1 MIDDAAL
8 LQADATVI
16 VGILIFLTLAPIG
29 KEEQEFREL
38 MKQRK
43 VFLSTIFTIVT
54 LVLSAIFVLLWSF
67 SAAESAFI
75 LGLLGVVVTI
85 VIIMP
90 KPRFT
95 WFHTRH

>member
-38 MKQRK
+38 MQQRK
-43 VFLSTIFTIVT
+43 
-54 LVLSAIFVLLWSF
+54 F
-67 SAAESAFI
+67 SYQPFSQS
-75 LGLLGVVVTI
+75 
-85 VIIMP
+85 
-90 KPRFT
+90 
-95 WFHTRH
+95 